1 MPGCVVDCAA
11 VPRPSFERLLAVSR
25 CLLPLLLVLS
35 ACRTSSSGSSSNRG
49 TQAPLPT
56 LAVDM
61 ASRPPFVRS
70 DIPRIDL
77 HSHVLLG
84 AASRAARLFDRN
96 GIVHAVNLSGPP
108 AAVGLDDFIADAEIA
123 YNRFTLFTNLDW
135 SLCEQGGYAER
146 MVEDLVRAKALGA
159 RGLKIPKILGLGAK
173 GPNGKLLS
181 IDDSSLDAV
190 FEKAGELGM
199 PVAIHSGDPQAF
211 WQEPNAQNE
220 RYEELQAHPSW
231 SFFAPHQRGEIPSW
245 QGLFEG
251 FVRRVARHPKTIF
264 IGVHFG
270 NAPEDPDLVA
280 KVLDT
285 YPNLMI
291 DTAARLPAIGRRDQN
306 HSPEKMRAF
315 FLKYQDRVV
324 FGSDTAVGR
333 APDALMFGSTGK
345 DPPTEGDGDRFF
357 DATWRYFETTDTDI
371 PSPTPIQGRWT
382 LAGVGLPRAVLEK
395 IYYRNAVRLLGLT
408 LAPTPLPKPEGK
420 IVPGRLQD
428 L

>member
-1 MPGCVVDCAA
+1 MLDFAA
-11 VPRPSFERLLAVSR
+11 VFCPTSRRLILWGNW
-25 CLLPLLLVLS
+25 LLCSLCALS
-35 ACRTSSSGSSSNRG
+35 ACRSSTSSQRG
-49 TQAPLPT
+49 QQAPPP
-56 LAVDM
+56 AAVVDM
-61 ASRPPFVRS
+61 ASRPRFVRS
-70 DIPRIDL
+70 DIPRIDV
-77 HSHVLLG
+77 HAHVLLG

-108 AAVGLDDFIADAEIA
+108 AAVGLDDFIADSEIA
-123 YNRFTLFTNLDW
+123 YSRFTMFANLDW
-135 SLCEQGGYAER
+135 SLCEQAGYTER
-146 MVEDLVRAKALGA
+146 MVSDLVQAKALGA
-159 RGLKIPKILGLGAK
+159 RGIKIPKVLGLGAR
-173 GPNGKLLS
+173 GPSGKLLT
-181 IDDSSLDAV
+181 IDDSSLDGV

-211 WQEPNAQNE
+211 WLEPSAQNE

-245 QGLFEG
+245 QGLFEA
-251 FVRRVARHPKTIF
+251 FVRRVARHPKTTF

-291 DTAARLPAIGRRDQN
+291 DTAARLPAIGRRDSH
-306 HSPEKMRAF
+306 HSPERMRAF
-315 FLKYQDRVV
+315 FLKYQDRIL

-345 DPPTEGDGDRFF
+345 EPPSEADGDRFF
-357 DATWRYFETTDTDI
+357 EATWRYFETTDTDI

-382 LAGVGLPRAVLEK
+382 IAGLGLPRAVLEK

-408 LAPTPLPKPEGK
+408 LSPTPLPKPEQK
-420 IVPGRLQD
+420 IVPGSLQD